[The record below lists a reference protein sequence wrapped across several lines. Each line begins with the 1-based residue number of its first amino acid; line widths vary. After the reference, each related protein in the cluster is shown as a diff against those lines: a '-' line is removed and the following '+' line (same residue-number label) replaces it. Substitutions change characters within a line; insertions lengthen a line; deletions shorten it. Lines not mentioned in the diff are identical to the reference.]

1 MYRSV
6 WPLLLAVMLPLSGCA
21 AGQENTPRK
30 TEQKEM
36 NEQPSPISG
45 EARTHMDNTENVIYL
60 AGGCFWGMEQLMQS
74 IPGVLDAESGYANGT
89 CEADADYQTVCRGNT
104 GFRETV
110 RVEYDPEQ
118 VSLDALLLRHRPHGG
133 EPAGKRHRKP
143 IPDRRLLHQ
152 RQHEGNGGTHRR
164 NRAGTP

>member
-36 NEQPSPISG
+36 TEQPSPISG
-45 EARTHMDNTENVIYL
+45 EARTHMDTTENVIYL

-89 CEADADYQTVCRGNT
+89 CEADADYQSKGQNRSFGN
-104 GFRETV
+104 
-110 RVEYDPEQ
+110 
-118 VSLDALLLRHRPHGG
+118 
-133 EPAGKRHRKP
+133 KN
-143 IPDRRLLHQ
+143 RLI
-152 RQHEGNGGTHRR
+152 R
-164 NRAGTP
+164 